1 MNRDEYT
8 YVNINNSDND
18 TYKLDDKY
26 LMKSVG
32 DFISFMIEDS
42 IEKVIFNVGTTVI
55 KLRRKWAGFF
65 YWAVRVPREQ

>member
-1 MNRDEYT
+1 
-8 YVNINNSDND
+8 
-18 TYKLDDKY
+18 
-26 LMKSVG
+26 
-32 DFISFMIEDS
+32 MIEDS